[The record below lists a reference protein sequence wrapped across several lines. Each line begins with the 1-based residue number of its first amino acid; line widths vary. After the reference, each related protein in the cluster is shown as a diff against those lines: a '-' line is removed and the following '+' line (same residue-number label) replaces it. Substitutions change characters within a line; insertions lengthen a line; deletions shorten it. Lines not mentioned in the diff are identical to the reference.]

1 MKREAEMDET
11 LEQFK
16 QRAKQGMEQA
26 LKEGNEDAITEANYK
41 WRIVTR
47 NMN

>member
-16 QRAKQGMEQA
+16 QRAKQEMEQA
-26 LKEGNEDAITEANYK
+26 LKEGNDDAIREANYK